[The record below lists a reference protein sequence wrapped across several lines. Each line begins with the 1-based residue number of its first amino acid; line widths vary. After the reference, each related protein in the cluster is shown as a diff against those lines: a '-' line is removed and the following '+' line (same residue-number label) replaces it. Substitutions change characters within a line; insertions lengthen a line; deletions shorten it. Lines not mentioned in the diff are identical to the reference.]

1 MWGVTMDF
9 ETLAAVSLPIIFIAF
24 MGFELVAPSG
34 RSMPEVRLWRLIGVV
49 GLVAT
54 LAVNALLPL
63 VILPYLPDIALV
75 HLDRIGL
82 WAALPTLVLTTFFTY
97 WSHRIQHRFDL
108 LWRLGHQLHHSVAR
122 VDIASAM
129 IFHPIDV
136 AVQVIMTLLAAS
148 LLGITPQAG
157 ALAGVLGFSVALY
170 QHWNVRTPRWTG
182 WLIQRPE
189 QHMYHHQRDV
199 HARNFGDMPIWD
211 RLFGTYAEPTGDPV
225 ELGFADG
232 RSRRVLAMIAC
243 MDVNRAT
250 GRIRL

>member
-1 MWGVTMDF
+1 MDL
-9 ETLAAVSLPIIFIAF
+9 ETLAAVSLPIIFLAF

-34 RSMPEVRLWRLIGVV
+34 RPMPDVRWWRAIGIAGLI
-49 GLVAT
+49 AT

-63 VILPYLPDIALV
+63 VILPYLPDIALL

-82 WAALPTLVLTTFFTY
+82 WAAVPTVVLTTFFTY
-97 WSHRIQHRFDL
+97 WSHRIQHRFDI

-136 AVQVIMTLLAAS
+136 AVQVVMTLLAAS

-157 ALAGVLGFSVALY
+157 ALAGVLGFSIALY
-170 QHWNVRTPRWTG
+170 QHWNVLTPRWTG

-199 HARNFGDMPIWD
+199 HARNFGDMTIWD
-211 RLFGTYAEPTGDPV
+211 RLFGTYAEPTGEAVDI
-225 ELGFADG
+225 GFADG

-250 GRIRL
+250 GRLRL

>member
-1 MWGVTMDF
+1 MDF
-9 ETLAAVSLPIIFIAF
+9 ETLAAISLPIIFLAF
-24 MGFELVAPSG
+24 MGFELVVPAG
-34 RSMPEVRLWRLIGVV
+34 RPMPEVRLWRLIGAI

-63 VILPYLPDIALV
+63 VILPYLADVALV

-82 WAALPTLVLTTFFTY
+82 WGAGPTVVLTTFFTY
-97 WSHRIQHRFDL
+97 WSRRIQHRFDI

-148 LLGITPQAG
+148 LLGITAEAG
-157 ALAGVLGFSVALY
+157 ALAGVLGFSIALY
-170 QHWNVRTPRWTG
+170 QHWNVRTPHWTG

-189 QHMYHHQRDV
+189 QHMYHHERDV
-199 HARNFGDMPIWD
+199 HARNFGDMTIWD
-211 RLFGTYAEPTGDPV
+211 RLFGTYAEPSGARV
-225 ELGFADG
+225 EIGFAEG
-232 RSRRVLAMIAC
+232 RARRVLAMIAC
-243 MDVNRAT
+243 MDVNSAT

>member
-1 MWGVTMDF
+1 MDF
-9 ETLAAVSLPIIFIAF
+9 ETLAAVSLPIIFLAF
-24 MGFELVAPSG
+24 MGFELVAPSD
-34 RSMPEVRLWRLIGVV
+34 RTMPEVPFWRLIGIASL
-49 GLVAT
+49 LVT

-63 VILPYLPDIALV
+63 VILPYVPDIALL

-82 WAALPTLVLTTFFTY
+82 WAALPTVVLTTFFTY

-136 AVQVIMTLLAAS
+136 AVQVAMTILAAS
-148 LLGITPQAG
+148 LLGIAPDTG
-157 ALAGVLGFSVALY
+157 ALAGVLGFSIALY

-189 QHMYHHQRDV
+189 QHLHHHERDV
-199 HARNFGDMPIWD
+199 HARNFGDMPVWD
-211 RLFGTYAEPTGDPV
+211 RLFGTYAEPRAG
-225 ELGFADG
+225 EIALGFAEG
-232 RSRRVLAMIAC
+232 RARRVVAMIAC

-250 GRIRL
+250 GRLRL

>member
-1 MWGVTMDF
+1 
-9 ETLAAVSLPIIFIAF
+9 
-24 MGFELVAPSG
+24 
-34 RSMPEVRLWRLIGVV
+34 MPEVRLWRLIGIA

-75 HLDRIGL
+75 PLDRIGL
-82 WAALPTLVLTTFFTY
+82 WAALPTAVLTTFFTY
-97 WSHRIQHRFDL
+97 WSPPLQHRFDL
-108 LWRLGHQLHHSVAR
+108 RWRPGHQLHHSVAR

-148 LLGITPQAG
+148 LLGITPEAG
-157 ALAGVLGFSVALY
+157 ALAGVLGFSIALY

-199 HARNFGDMPIWD
+199 HARNFGDMTIWD
-211 RLFGTYAEPTGDPV
+211 RLFGTYAEPTGDSF
-225 ELGFADG
+225 EIGFAEG

-243 MDVNRAT
+243 LDVNRAT

>member
-1 MWGVTMDF
+1 MDI
-9 ETLAAVSLPIIFIAF
+9 ETLAAVSLPIIFLAF
-24 MGFELVAPSG
+24 MGFELIVPSG
-34 RSMPEVRLWRLIGVV
+34 RPMPEVRLWRLV
-49 GLVAT
+49 GIAGLIAT

-63 VILPYLPDIALV
+63 VILPYLPDIASV

-82 WAALPTLVLTTFFTY
+82 WAAVPTVVLTTFFTY

-136 AVQVIMTLLAAS
+136 AVQVAMTLLAAS

-157 ALAGVLGFSVALY
+157 ALAGVLGFSIALY

-182 WLIQRPE
+182 WLIQRPRQPKY
-189 QHMYHHQRDV
+189 QHQ
-199 HARNFGDMPIWD
+199 
-211 RLFGTYAEPTGDPV
+211 
-225 ELGFADG
+225 
-232 RSRRVLAMIAC
+232 
-243 MDVNRAT
+243 T
-250 GRIRL
+250 GRHR

>member
-1 MWGVTMDF
+1 MDF
-9 ETLAAVSLPIIFIAF
+9 ETLAAVLLPIIFLAF

-34 RSMPEVRLWRLIGVV
+34 RPMPEVRLWRLLGIFALIV
-49 GLVAT
+49 T

-75 HLDRIGL
+75 HLDRIEL
-82 WAALPTLVLTTFFTY
+82 WAAVPTLVLTTFFTY

-136 AVQVIMTLLAAS
+136 AVQVVMTLFAAS
-148 LLGITPQAG
+148 LLGITPQAA
-157 ALAGVLGFSVALY
+157 ALAGVLGFAIALY
-170 QHWNVRTPRWTG
+170 QHWNVRTPQWTG

-189 QHMYHHQRDV
+189 QHLHHHERDV
-199 HARNFGDMPIWD
+199 HARNFGDMPVWD
-211 RLFGTYAEPTGDPV
+211 RLFGTYAEPRGG
-225 ELGFADG
+225 EIALGFADG
-232 RSRRVLAMIAC
+232 RARRVLAMIAC

-250 GRIRL
+250 GRLRL

>member
-1 MWGVTMDF
+1 MDF
-9 ETLAAVSLPIIFIAF
+9 ETLAAVSLPIIFLAF

-34 RSMPEVRLWRLIGVV
+34 RTMPEVRLWRLIGIVALVV
-49 GLVAT
+49 T

-82 WAALPTLVLTTFFTY
+82 WAAVPTVVLTTFFTY

-136 AVQVIMTLLAAS
+136 AVQVAMTILAAS
-148 LLGITPQAG
+148 LLGIAPDTA
-157 ALAGVLGFSVALY
+157 ALAGVLGFSIALY

-182 WLIQRPE
+182 WLIQRPSSTCST
-189 QHMYHHQRDV
+189 MSVTSTPAISATCRSGT
-199 HARNFGDMPIWD
+199 ACSAPMPSRTAPIS
-211 RLFGTYAEPTGDPV
+211 RSASPRG
-225 ELGFADG
+225 G
-232 RSRRVLAMIAC
+232 RGGCSR
-243 MDVNRAT
+243 
-250 GRIRL
+250 